1 MILRNLWPVVLVMLV
16 VTSAAHGHLPPTRST
31 AQFALAQREA
41 QLWQSLAHESDFTA
55 IQGPLPNCE
64 ISQPPQPLATPN
76 PQVSDEAIEVRI
88 SLIVGTDGFVH
99 SPLVLE
105 SADWAENQVILD
117 AVRAWRYRPARCN
130 GAAVE
135 SEADIK
141 FFSRRRFE

>member
-1 MILRNLWPVVLVMLV
+1 MVVP
-16 VTSAAHGHLPPTRST
+16 VTSVAHGHASHTYSA
-31 AQFALAQREA
+31 AQLALAEREA
-41 QLWQSLAHESDFTA
+41 QIWRPLAHEADFTA

-64 ISQPPQPLATPN
+64 ISQAPQPLATPN
-76 PQVSDEAIEVRI
+76 PQVSDEALEVRI

-105 SADWAENQVILD
+105 SADWNENQVILD
-117 AVRAWRYRPARCN
+117 AVRSWRYRPARCN

-141 FFSRRRFE
+141 FFTRRRFE